1 MEGTFNEIS
10 LKVHERPAHCDI
22 HGDITERGMQW
33 IAGRA
38 IRWAG
43 CSACNKAVQ
52 DAEIAEDV
60 RRQEDARQKRLE
72 AKISAAG
79 IPEAL
84 RDRSFDTYRATN
96 DGQQRALQVAR
107 EFADNFWTRHMPT
120 GAVLVLAGER
130 GTGKGH
136 LAVSCALQVM
146 QRGTAMYLRTTDL
159 IRRVRATW
167 RRDSAMSE
175 EELLSTLA
183 QLDLLVIDEVGMQ
196 RGTEDEQII
205 LFDVIDRRYADL
217 RPTILIT
224 NLDGA
229 TFKEFVGPRLMDRLN
244 ERAIFVPFKW
254 ESYRKTLATGENP

>member
-1 MEGTFNEIS
+1 MSNGFNEIS
-10 LKVHERPAHCDI
+10 MQMHERPSTCEI
-22 HGDITERGMQW
+22 HGAITERGMQW

-43 CSACNKAVQ
+43 CSACNKAAQEADV
-52 DAEIAEDV
+52 AEEV
-60 RRQEDARQKRLE
+60 RKQEAARQERIEARMK
-72 AKISAAG
+72 AAG

-84 RDRSFDTYRATN
+84 RDRNFDTYRASN
-96 DGQQRALQVAR
+96 PGQQKALEVVR
-107 EFADNFWTRHMPT
+107 EFADNFWSRHTPA
-120 GAVLVLAGER
+120 GAMLVLAGER
-130 GTGKGH
+130 GNGKGH
-136 LAVSCALQVM
+136 LAVSCAQQVM
-146 QRGTAMYLRTTDL
+146 LRGTAMYLRTSDL
-159 IRRVRATW
+159 IRRMRATW

-175 EELLSTLA
+175 DELLSTMG
-183 QLDLLVIDEVGMQ
+183 QLDLLVIDEVGVQ

-229 TFKEFVGPRLMDRLN
+229 TFKDFVGPRLMDRLN

-254 ESYRKTLATGENP
+254 ESYRKTLAAGGGA

>member
-1 MEGTFNEIS
+1 MEDEIKQIS
-10 LKVHERPAHCDI
+10 MQPHERPAHCDI

-33 IAGRA
+33 MVGRA

-43 CSACNKAVQ
+43 CSACNKAAQ
-52 DAEIAEDV
+52 EAEAAEEL
-60 RRQEDARQKRLE
+60 RKQEAAHQERIEARLK
-72 AKISAAG
+72 AAG
-79 IPEAL
+79 IPAAL
-84 RDRSFDTYRATN
+84 RDRNFDSYKVAHE
-96 DGQQRALQVAR
+96 GQQMALEVAR
-107 EFADNFWTRHMPT
+107 EFADNFWVRHLPA
-120 GAVLVLAGER
+120 GAMLVLAGER

-136 LAVSCALQVM
+136 LAVSCAQQVM

-175 EELLSTLA
+175 DDLISTLA
-183 QLDLLVIDEVGMQ
+183 QLDLLVIDEVGVQ

-229 TFKEFVGPRLMDRLN
+229 TFKEFIGPRLMDRLN

-254 ESYRKTLATGENP
+254 ESYRKILAAGGEP